1 VIAGRAAGP
10 RALLGL
16 YRAQF
21 AVQLAAQMQYRVML
35 VIWLIG
41 LVLQPLMYL
50 VVWATVARSQ
60 GGEAG
65 GFTAGGFAAYFLV
78 LMIVNQLTFTWVTEV
93 TEFRVREGEFSP
105 LLLRPVHP
113 IHADLAENLT
123 YKLLTLTLVFP
134 IALLLGVSFGAELS
148 PPGWAVAAFVPALGL
163 AVALRFV
170 ADWLVA
176 LLAFW
181 VTRMTGI
188 NQTYYVLTIFL
199 TGQVA
204 PLSLFPGPVRV
215 VAAVLPFRWMVA
227 FPVELLLGRLTA
239 GEALVGFGAQ
249 AVWLAVLVAVLPR
262 AWRAGVRRYSA
273 VGA

>member
-1 VIAGRAAGP
+1 MIAGRAAGP

-21 AVQLAAQMQYRVML
+21 AVHLAAQMQYRVML
-35 VIWLIG
+35 AIWLIG

-65 GFTAGGFAAYFLV
+65 GFTAGQFAAYFLV
-78 LMIVNQLTFTWVTEV
+78 LMVVNQLTFTWVTEV
-93 TEFRVREGEFSP
+93 TEYRVREGEFSP

-123 YKLLTLTLVFP
+123 YKLLTLTLTLP
-134 IALLLGVSFGAELS
+134 IALLLGVSFGADFS
-148 PPGWAVAAFVPALGL
+148 PPVWAVAAFVPALGL

-181 VTRMTGI
+181 VTRMTAI
-188 NQTYYVLTIFL
+188 NQTYSVLTIFL
-199 TGQVA
+199 TGQIA
-204 PLSLFPGPVRV
+204 PLSLFPEPVRV

-227 FPVELLLGRLTA
+227 FPVELLLGRLSARET
-239 GEALVGFGAQ
+239 LVGFGAQ
-249 AVWLAVLVAVLPR
+249 AVWLVVLVAVLPW